1 MNFTICF
8 YVSISKILGKITR
21 YYVRNCNTY
30 KFQKL
35 MSTPK
40 VKLLNNISEFVH
52 IVLSKFNQ
60 AHLKQY
66 LLVTDSCA
74 YIILVRLCIY
84 CTD

>member
-8 YVSISKILGKITR
+8 NVSFSKILGEKLLTR

-52 IVLSKFNQ
+52 FVLSKF
-60 AHLKQY
+60 K
-66 LLVTDSCA
+66 
-74 YIILVRLCIY
+74 
-84 CTD
+84 